1 MPAGEEDEGEES
13 ESDEEGGRRKKRKKR
28 RREHEDLDEE
38 DYELLDEAVSH
49 SDGSPASADG
59 QCSLQHCFAA
69 LLRCSSQQGIAKK
82 VERKRHELFERWRVV
97 EVLTNACAMPHL
109 ACCLLNLPR
118 GKACERL
125 EHVGPAAVA
134 VGGTQRQGRLLQPL
148 C

>member
-1 MPAGEEDEGEES
+1 MLE
-13 ESDEEGGRRKKRKKR
+13 K
-28 RREHEDLDEE
+28 
-38 DYELLDEAVSH
+38 
-49 SDGSPASADG
+49 
-59 QCSLQHCFAA
+59 
-69 LLRCSSQQGIAKK
+69 
-82 VERKRHELFERWRVV
+82 KRHELLEWCRVA

-134 VGGTQRQGRLLQPL
+134 VGGTQCQGRLLQPL